1 MGRKSICNQIDRMNF
16 RSFFAFLASVAF
28 CISAGGQTP
37 HKQMLST
44 NFGLPSPQPEET
56 LPKSPVPV
64 QMPER
69 VAKVAAQTVLRPMA
83 DNVWEITSGW
93 EMCEGDKVMT
103 EDWYN
108 ATVPGTVLRTLVDQG
123 VYPDPYYG
131 LNNLA
136 IPEELCRKD
145 WWYRCSFCLSDLML
159 SKETLELLFSGIN
172 YKADIWFNGEKLGNI
187 AGAFIRGRF
196 DISSLAKHENTLAVH
211 IYPPANPGIPHEQSP
226 AAGGGKNGG
235 ALCLDGPT
243 FFCSEGWD
251 WIPGVRDRN
260 IGIWQDVRLVATGG
274 VSLGDIQVITD
285 LPLPDVSY
293 ADLTVRT
300 TLKNSTSSEKS
311 VTLEGKI
318 GEIMF
323 SEEVSVPPGTEV
335 PVSISAAEVPQ
346 LRMNNPELW
355 MPNGYGE
362 PNLYE
367 LELRCFDGS
376 EVSDIR
382 KTRFGVRELSYELT
396 VDAPSA
402 KGIRIEHNPISDNR
416 LGEILDH
423 RMLRDTLGGIHI
435 PSLAEGIDLKD
446 LNVIPEDGMSPYL
459 VIKVNGTRIFCR
471 GGNWGMD
478 DMMKNVSREHLEPYL
493 ILHKEA
499 NFNMIRNWTGVSTSE
514 TLYELCDEYGIMVW
528 NDFWLS
534 TEGFNLNPL
543 DEDLFM
549 SNAED
554 VVRRFRH
561 HPSIVMWCP
570 RNEGYATETLERR
583 LSAMIQK
590 EDITRRYHPNSRQCN
605 LRHSGPWHYYKDAG
619 VYYSYDAHGFNSEL
633 GSPSVPTA
641 ASMRKMMPEAD
652 LWPISDTWHYHDLLD
667 GLHEYVGAVDRLYGK
682 AENLDDFCRKVQF
695 INYDSYRAMFE
706 SWNSRMWGDASGV
719 LLWMSHPAWPSVEWQ
734 TYSWDYETFGS
745 YYGSRKACEPVHVQM
760 NLDDHDVVVLNTTAS
775 VLEGLEVAL
784 VCYDLA
790 GKKLMSRVIK
800 DVDVSANA
808 RKDLFRAE
816 FGSITGNYMVRLVLS
831 DRRGQ
836 VLSINDYMMRGEG
849 TEDFTALG
857 NIGKAKIKVRK
868 ISSKGS
874 VERYEVTNTSGNIAM
889 NLKFNLCDP
898 QTGEIILP
906 AYFSD
911 GYFHLLPGE
920 KRTIQ
925 MHSPSTG
932 AIMAEGYN
940 VDNIILKL

>member
-1 MGRKSICNQIDRMNF
+1 MTF
-16 RSFFAFLASVAF
+16 RNHFVSLTLTVLCAASL
-28 CISAGGQTP
+28 SAQQP
-37 HKQMLST
+37 HQQQLST

-56 LPKSPVPV
+56 LPKSTVPV

-69 VAKVAAQTVLRPMA
+69 VARKAAQTVLCPVA
-83 DNVWEITSGW
+83 DNAWEITSGW
-93 EMCEGDKVMT
+93 ELCEGDKVMT
-103 EDWYN
+103 DDWYN

-136 IPEELCRKD
+136 IPDDLCRKD
-145 WWYRCSFCLSDLML
+145 WWYRCSFDLSDDML
-159 SKETLELLFSGIN
+159 SKETLELLFGGIN
-172 YKADIWFNGEKLGNI
+172 YKADIWFNGSKIGHI

-196 DISSLAKHENTLAVH
+196 DISELAKAENTLAVH
-211 IYPPANPGIPHEQSP
+211 IFPPANPGIPHEQSP
-226 AAGGGKNGG
+226 RSGGGKNGG

-251 WIPGVRDRN
+251 WMPGVRDRN
-260 IGIWQDVRLVATGG
+260 IGIWQDVQLIAAGG
-274 VSLGDIQVITD
+274 VSLGDTQVITD

-293 ADLTVRT
+293 ADLAVLTSLR
-300 TLKNSTSSEKS
+300 NSTSSEKT

-318 GEIMF
+318 GDIVFTKEF
-323 SEEVSVPPGTEV
+323 SVPASSE
-335 PVSISAAEVPQ
+335 ISVTIPQ
-346 LRMNNPELW
+346 LRMQEPKLW
-355 MPNGYGE
+355 MPNGYGD

-367 LELRCFDGS
+367 LELRCLDGQK
-376 EVSDIR
+376 VSDIQN
-382 KTRFGVRELSYELT
+382 TRFGVRELSYELT

-402 KGIRIEHNPISDNR
+402 KGVRIEHNPIADNR

-423 RMLRDTLGGIHI
+423 RMLRDTLGGLHI
-435 PSLAEGIDLKD
+435 PSLADGIDIKD
-446 LNVIPEDGMSPYL
+446 LNVIPNDGMSPYL
-459 VIKVNGTRIFCR
+459 VIKVNGVRIFCR

-478 DMMKNVSREHLEPYL
+478 DMMKDVSREHLEPYL
-493 ILHKEA
+493 ILHKDA
-499 NFNMIRNWTGVSTSE
+499 GFNMIRNWTGASTSE
-514 TLYELCDEYGIMVW
+514 TLYELCDEYGMMVW

-549 SNAED
+549 RNATD

-590 EDITRRYHPNSRQCN
+590 EDVTRRYHPNSRNCN
-605 LRHSGPWHYYKDAG
+605 LRWSGPWHYYKDAG
-619 VYYSYDAHGFNSEL
+619 VYYSYDAHGFNTEL

-652 LWPISDTWHYHDLLD
+652 QWPISDTWHYHDLLN
-667 GLHEYVGAVDRLYGK
+667 GLEEYVGAVDRLYGK
-682 AENLDDFCRKVQF
+682 AESLDDFCRKVQF

-706 SWNSRMWGDASGV
+706 SWNSRLWGDASGV

-760 NLDDHDVVVLNTTAS
+760 NLDDHDVVVLNTTTSPLADLM
-775 VLEGLEVAL
+775 VTMT
-784 VCYDLA
+784 YHDLA
-790 GKKLMSRVIK
+790 GKKISAKTVR
-800 DVDVSANA
+800 DVDVPANS
-808 RKDLFRAE
+808 RVDLFRAE
-816 FGSITGNYMVRLVLS
+816 LDGIKGNYMVRLVLS
-831 DRRGQ
+831 DRKGK
-836 VLSINDYMMRGEG
+836 VITVNDYMMRGEG
-849 TEDFTALG
+849 TEDFTAF
-857 NIGKAKIKVRK
+857 NSVGKAEIKARRLA
-868 ISSKGS
+868 SKGQS
-874 VERYEVTNTSGNIAM
+874 VQRFEITNTSRNIAM
-889 NLKFNLCDP
+889 SLKFNLRNP
-898 QTGEIILP
+898 ETGEIILP

-920 KRTIQ
+920 KRTLEVR
-925 MHSPSTG
+925 SASTG
-932 AIMAEGYN
+932 AITVEGYN
-940 VDNIILKL
+940 VDNTTLKL

>member
-1 MGRKSICNQIDRMNF
+1 MKISKNF
-16 RSFFAFLASVAF
+16 VSLTAGLLCAASLCA
-28 CISAGGQTP
+28 QTP
-37 HKQMLST
+37 HEQMLST

-56 LPKSPVPV
+56 LPKSTVPV
-64 QMPER
+64 QMPQR
-69 VAKVAAQTVLRPMA
+69 VAKVDALTMLRPMA
-83 DNVWEITSGW
+83 DNAWEITSGW
-93 EMCEGDKVMT
+93 ELCEGDKVMT
-103 EDWYN
+103 DQWYN

-136 IPEELCRKD
+136 IPEDLCRKD
-145 WWYRCSFCLSDLML
+145 WWYRCSISLSEDML
-159 SKETLELLFSGIN
+159 VKETLELLFNGIN
-172 YKADIWFNGEKLGNI
+172 YKADIWFNGQKIGSI

-196 DISSLAKHENTLAVH
+196 DITGLAQAENTLAVH

-226 AAGGGKNGG
+226 RSGGGKNGG

-251 WIPGVRDRN
+251 WMPGVRDRN
-260 IGIWQDVRLVATGG
+260 IGIWQDVQLIATGG
-274 VSLGDIQVITD
+274 VSLGDTQVITD
-285 LPLPDVSY
+285 LPLPDVSH

-300 TLKNSTSSEKS
+300 SLKNSLDSDQT
-311 VTLEGKI
+311 VILEGKI
-318 GEIMF
+318 GDLISF
-323 SEEVSVPPGTEV
+323 SQTVKVPAGAQVPVEVSELVM
-335 PVSISAAEVPQ
+335 S
-346 LRMNNPELW
+346 NPKLW
-355 MPNGYGE
+355 MPNGYGD
-362 PNLYE
+362 PNMYE
-367 LELRCFDGS
+367 LELSCVLGGR
-376 EVSDIR
+376 VSDSQN
-382 KTRFGVRELSYELT
+382 TRFGVRELSYELT

-402 KGIRIEHNPISDNR
+402 MGVRIEHNPLADNH

-423 RMLRDTLGGIHI
+423 RMLRDTLGGLHI
-435 PSLAEGIDLKD
+435 PSLAQGIDLKD
-446 LNVIPEDGMSPYL
+446 LDVIANDGMSPYL
-459 VIKVNGTRIFCR
+459 VIKVNGVRIFCR

-499 NFNMIRNWTGVSTSE
+499 NFNMIRNWTGASTSE
-514 TLYELCDEYGIMVW
+514 TLYELCDEYGMLVW

-549 SNAED
+549 RNATD

-590 EDITRRYHPNSRQCN
+590 EDISRRYHPNSRRCN
-605 LRHSGPWHYYKDAG
+605 LRWSGPWHYYKDAG

-652 LWPISDTWHYHDLLD
+652 QWPISDTWHYHDLLN
-667 GLHEYVGAVDRLYGK
+667 GLDEYVSSVDRLYGK
-682 AENLDDFCRKVQF
+682 AESLDDFCRKVQF

-706 SWNSRMWGDASGV
+706 SWNSRLWGDASGV

-760 NLDDHDVVVLNTTAS
+760 NLDDYDVVVLNTTTSA
-775 VLEGLEVAL
+775 LEDMKVSLT
-784 VCYDLA
+784 CYDLA
-790 GKKLMSRVIK
+790 GKKLMAKTIK
-800 DVDVSANA
+800 DIDVPANS
-808 RKDLFRAE
+808 RLDLFKAE
-816 FGSITGNYMVRLVLS
+816 IDNLESNYMVRLILS
-831 DRRGQ
+831 DRKGN
-836 VLSINDYMMRGEG
+836 VITTNDYLMRGKG
-849 TEDFTALG
+849 TEDFKAL
-857 NIGKAKIKVRK
+857 NNVGKAELKARK
-868 ISSKGS
+868 ISSKDGKI
-874 VERYEVTNTSGNIAM
+874 RYEVANISGNIAL
-889 NLKFNLCDP
+889 NLKFNLCNP
-898 QTGEIILP
+898 ESGEIMLP

-920 KRTIQ
+920 KRIIEL
-925 MHSPSTG
+925 HSPSTG
-932 AIMAEGYN
+932 EIKAEGYN
-940 VDNIILKL
+940 VDSRIL

>member
-28 CISAGGQTP
+28 CISAGGQAP

-56 LPKSPVPV
+56 LPKSSVPV

-123 VYPDPYYG
+123 VCPDPYYG

-145 WWYRCSFCLSDLML
+145 WWYRCSFCLSDQML

-196 DISSLAKHENTLAVH
+196 DISALAKHENTLAVH

-311 VTLEGKI
+311 VVLEGKI

-499 NFNMIRNWTGVSTSE
+499 NFNMIRNWTGASTSE

-831 DRRGQ
+831 DRKGQ

-849 TEDFTALG
+849 TDDFTALG

-868 ISSKGS
+868 ISSKGA

-920 KRTIQ
+920 KKTIQ

-940 VDNIILKL
+940 VDNILLKL

>member
-1 MGRKSICNQIDRMNF
+1 MTF
-16 RSFFAFLASVAF
+16 RNHFVSLTLTVLCAASL
-28 CISAGGQTP
+28 SAQQP
-37 HKQMLST
+37 HQQLLST

-56 LPKSPVPV
+56 LPRSTVPV

-69 VAKVAAQTVLRPMA
+69 VARKAAQTVLRPVA
-83 DNVWEITSGW
+83 DNAWEITSGW
-93 EMCEGDKVMT
+93 ELCEGDKVMT
-103 EDWYN
+103 DDWYN

-136 IPEELCRKD
+136 IPDDLCRKD
-145 WWYRCSFCLSDLML
+145 WWYRCSFDLSDDML
-159 SKETLELLFSGIN
+159 SKETLELLFGGIN
-172 YKADIWFNGEKLGNI
+172 YKADIWFNGSKIGHI

-196 DISSLAKHENTLAVH
+196 DISELAKAENTLAVH
-211 IYPPANPGIPHEQSP
+211 IFPPANPGIPHEQSP
-226 AAGGGKNGG
+226 RSGGGKNGG

-251 WIPGVRDRN
+251 WMPGVRDRN
-260 IGIWQDVRLVATGG
+260 IGIWQDVQLIATGG
-274 VSLGDIQVITD
+274 ISLGDTQVITD
-285 LPLPDVSY
+285 LPLPEVSY

-300 TLKNSTSSEKS
+300 SLRNSTSSEKA

-318 GEIMF
+318 GDIVFTKEF
-323 SEEVSVPPGTEV
+323 SVPADSEI
-335 PVSISAAEVPQ
+335 PVSISE
-346 LRMNNPELW
+346 LRMQEPKLW
-355 MPNGYGE
+355 MPNGYGD

-367 LELRCFDGS
+367 LELRCLDGQK
-376 EVSDIR
+376 VSDMQN
-382 KTRFGVRELSYELT
+382 TRFGVRELSYELT

-402 KGIRIEHNPISDNR
+402 KGVRIEHNPVADNR

-423 RMLRDTLGGIHI
+423 RMLRDTLGGLHI
-435 PSLAEGIDLKD
+435 PSLADGIDIKD
-446 LNVIPEDGMSPYL
+446 LNVIPNDGMSPYL
-459 VIKVNGTRIFCR
+459 VIKVNGVRIFCR

-499 NFNMIRNWTGVSTSE
+499 GFNMIRNWTGASTSE
-514 TLYELCDEYGIMVW
+514 TLYELCDEYGMMVW

-549 SNAED
+549 RNATD

-583 LSAMIQK
+583 LSTMIQK
-590 EDITRRYHPNSRQCN
+590 EDVTRRYHPNSRNCN
-605 LRHSGPWHYYKDAG
+605 LRWSGPWHYYKDAG
-619 VYYSYDAHGFNSEL
+619 VYYSYDAHGFNTEL

-652 LWPISDTWHYHDLLD
+652 QWPISDTWHYHDLLN
-667 GLHEYVGAVDRLYGK
+667 GLEEYVGAVDRLYGK
-682 AENLDDFCRKVQF
+682 AESLDDFCRKVQF

-706 SWNSRMWGDASGV
+706 SWNSRLWGDASGV

-760 NLDDHDVVVLNTTAS
+760 NLDDHDVVVLNTTTSPLADLI
-775 VLEGLEVAL
+775 VTMT
-784 VCYDLA
+784 CHDLA
-790 GKKLMSRVIK
+790 GKKISAKTVK
-800 DVDVSANA
+800 DVDVPANS
-808 RKDLFRAE
+808 RVDLFRAE
-816 FGSITGNYMVRLVLS
+816 LDGLRGNYMVRLVLS
-831 DRRGQ
+831 DRKGK
-836 VLSINDYMMRGEG
+836 VITVNDYMMRGEG
-849 TEDFTALG
+849 TEDFTAF
-857 NIGKAKIKVRK
+857 NSVGKAEIKARRLA
-868 ISSKGS
+868 SKGQS
-874 VERYEVTNTSGNIAM
+874 VQRFEITNTSRNIAM
-889 NLKFNLCDP
+889 NLKFNLRNP
-898 QTGEIILP
+898 ETGEIILP

-920 KRTIQ
+920 KRTLEVR
-925 MHSPSTG
+925 SASTG
-932 AIMAEGYN
+932 AITVEGYN
-940 VDNIILKL
+940 VDNTTLKL

>member
-1 MGRKSICNQIDRMNF
+1 MNF
-16 RSFFAFLASVAF
+16 RNFFVSLVSVVLYIA
-28 CISAGGQTP
+28 SAGAQTP

-56 LPKSPVPV
+56 LPKSSVPV

-69 VAKVAAQTVLRPMA
+69 VAKVEAHTVLCPMA
-83 DNVWEITSGW
+83 DNVWTITSGW

-103 EDWYN
+103 DDWYN

-136 IPEELCRKD
+136 IPEDLCRKD
-145 WWYRCSFCLSDLML
+145 WWYRCSFDLSEDML
-159 SKETLELLFSGIN
+159 SKETLELLFNGIN
-172 YKADIWFNGEKLGNI
+172 YKADVWFNGQKLGNI

-196 DISSLAKHENTLAVH
+196 DITELAKADNTLAVH

-226 AAGGGKNGG
+226 RSGGGKNGG

-251 WIPGVRDRN
+251 WMPGVRDRN
-260 IGIWQDVRLVATGG
+260 IGIWQDVQLIATGG
-274 VSLGDIQVITD
+274 ISFGDTQVITD
-285 LPLPDVSY
+285 LPLPEVSW
-293 ADLTVRT
+293 ADLTVLT
-300 TLKNSTSSEKS
+300 SLKNASSSERNVVLEGRIGDVTFTKE
-311 VTLEGKI
+311 VTLPAE
-318 GEIMF
+318 
-323 SEEVSVPPGTEV
+323 SETEV
-335 PVSISAAEVPQ
+335 CVSYSEMPQ
-346 LRMNNPELW
+346 LRMQNPKLW
-355 MPNGYGE
+355 MPNGYGD

-367 LELRCFDGS
+367 LELRCLVGS
-376 EVSDIR
+376 EVSDSQN
-382 KTRFGVRELSYELT
+382 TRFGVRELSYELT

-402 KGIRIEHNPISDNR
+402 MGVRIEHNPLADNH

-423 RMLRDTLGGIHI
+423 RMLRDTLGGLHI
-435 PSLAEGIDLKD
+435 PSLAPGIDIRD
-446 LNVIPEDGMSPYL
+446 LDVIPNDGMSPYL
-459 VIKVNGTRIFCR
+459 IIKVNGVRIFCR

-478 DMMKNVSREHLEPYL
+478 DMMKDVSREHLEPYL

-499 NFNMIRNWTGVSTSE
+499 GFNMIRNWTGASTSE
-514 TLYELCDEYGIMVW
+514 TLYELCDEYGMMVW

-549 SNAED
+549 SNATD

-590 EDITRRYHPNSRQCN
+590 EDITRRYHPNSRNCN
-605 LRHSGPWHYYKDAG
+605 LRWSGPWHYYKDAG
-619 VYYSYDAHGFNSEL
+619 VYYSYDAHGFNTEL

-652 LWPISDTWHYHDLLD
+652 QWPISDTWHYHDLLD
-667 GLHEYVGAVDRLYGK
+667 GLHEYVNAVDRLYGK
-682 AENLDDFCRKVQF
+682 AESLDDFCRKVQF

-706 SWNSRMWGDASGV
+706 SWNSRLWGDASGV

-745 YYGSRKACEPVHVQM
+745 YFGSRKACEPVHVQM
-760 NLDDHDVVVLNTTAS
+760 NLDDHDVVVLNTTTS
-775 VLEGLEVAL
+775 DIEDMKVSLT
-784 VCYDLA
+784 CYDLA
-790 GKKLMSRVIK
+790 GKKLAAKSVKDIDVPANSRL
-800 DVDVSANA
+800 
-808 RKDLFRAE
+808 DLFKAE
-816 FGSITGNYMVRLVLS
+816 LEGLKGNYMVRLVLS
-831 DRRGQ
+831 DRKGKI
-836 VLSINDYMMRGEG
+836 VTINDYMMRGEG
-849 TEDFTALG
+849 TEDFTAF
-857 NIGKAKIKVRK
+857 NNVGKAEIKARRL
-868 ISSKGS
+868 SSKNG
-874 VERYEVTNTSGNIAM
+874 VERYEITNNSGNIAL
-889 NLKFNLCDP
+889 NLKFNLVNP
-898 QTGEIILP
+898 ENGEIILP
-906 AYFSD
+906 AFFSD

-920 KRTIQ
+920 KRTIEV
-925 MHSPSTG
+925 HSPLAG
-932 AIMAEGYN
+932 ALMVEGYN
-940 VDNIILKL
+940 VDNTTLKL

>member
-1 MGRKSICNQIDRMNF
+1 MTF
-16 RSFFAFLASVAF
+16 RNHFVSLTLTVLCAASL
-28 CISAGGQTP
+28 SAQQP
-37 HKQMLST
+37 HQQLLST

-56 LPKSPVPV
+56 LPRSTVPV

-69 VAKVAAQTVLRPMA
+69 VARKTAQTVLRPVA
-83 DNVWEITSGW
+83 ANAWEITSGW
-93 EMCEGDKVMT
+93 ELCEGDKVMT
-103 EDWYN
+103 DDWYN

-136 IPEELCRKD
+136 IPDDLCRKD
-145 WWYRCSFCLSDLML
+145 WWYRCSFDLSDEML
-159 SKETLELLFSGIN
+159 SKETLELLFGGIN
-172 YKADIWFNGEKLGNI
+172 YKADIWFNGSKIGHI

-196 DISSLAKHENTLAVH
+196 DISELAKAENTLAVH
-211 IYPPANPGIPHEQSP
+211 IFPPANPGIPHEQSP
-226 AAGGGKNGG
+226 RSGGGKNGG

-251 WIPGVRDRN
+251 WMPGVRDRN
-260 IGIWQDVRLVATGG
+260 IGIWQDVQLIATGG
-274 VSLGDIQVITD
+274 ISLGDTQVITD
-285 LPLPDVSY
+285 LPLPEVSY
-293 ADLTVRT
+293 ADLTVLTSLR
-300 TLKNSTSSEKS
+300 NSTSSEKT

-318 GEIMF
+318 GDIVFTKEF
-323 SEEVSVPPGTEV
+323 SVPASSE
-335 PVSISAAEVPQ
+335 ISVTIPQ
-346 LRMNNPELW
+346 LRMQEPKLW
-355 MPNGYGE
+355 MPNGYGD

-367 LELRCFDGS
+367 LELRCLDGQK
-376 EVSDIR
+376 VSDIQN
-382 KTRFGVRELSYELT
+382 TRFGVRELSYELT

-402 KGIRIEHNPISDNR
+402 KGVRIEHNPIADNR

-423 RMLRDTLGGIHI
+423 RMLRDTLGGLHI
-435 PSLAEGIDLKD
+435 PFLADGIDIKD
-446 LNVIPEDGMSPYL
+446 LNVIPNDGMSPYL
-459 VIKVNGTRIFCR
+459 VIKVNGVRIFCR

-478 DMMKNVSREHLEPYL
+478 DMMKDVSREHLEPYL

-499 NFNMIRNWTGVSTSE
+499 GFNMIRNWTGASTSE
-514 TLYELCDEYGIMVW
+514 TLYELCDEYGMMVW

-549 SNAED
+549 RNATD

-590 EDITRRYHPNSRQCN
+590 EDVTRRYHPNSRNCN
-605 LRHSGPWHYYKDAG
+605 LRWSGPWHYYKDAG
-619 VYYSYDAHGFNSEL
+619 VYYSYDAHGFNTEL

-652 LWPISDTWHYHDLLD
+652 LWPISDTWHYHDLLN
-667 GLHEYVGAVDRLYGK
+667 GLEEYIGAVDRLYGK
-682 AENLDDFCRKVQF
+682 AESLDDFCRKVQF

-706 SWNSRMWGDASGV
+706 SWNSRLWGDASGV

-760 NLDDHDVVVLNTTAS
+760 NLDDHDVVVLNTTTSPLADLM
-775 VLEGLEVAL
+775 VTMT
-784 VCYDLA
+784 YHDLA
-790 GKKLMSRVIK
+790 GKKISAKTVK
-800 DVDVSANA
+800 DVDVPANS
-808 RKDLFRAE
+808 RVDLFRAE
-816 FGSITGNYMVRLVLS
+816 LDGVRGNYMVRLVLS
-831 DRRGQ
+831 DRKGK
-836 VLSINDYMMRGEG
+836 VITVNDYMMRGEG
-849 TEDFTALG
+849 TEDFTAF
-857 NIGKAKIKVRK
+857 NSVGKAEVKARRL
-868 ISSKGS
+868 SSKNQS
-874 VERYEVTNTSGNIAM
+874 VQRFEITNTSRNIAM
-889 NLKFNLCDP
+889 NLKFNLRNP
-898 QTGEIILP
+898 ETGEIILP

-920 KRTIQ
+920 KRTLEVR
-925 MHSPSTG
+925 SASTG
-932 AIMAEGYN
+932 AITVEGYN
-940 VDNIILKL
+940 VDNTTLKL

>member
-1 MGRKSICNQIDRMNF
+1 MTF
-16 RSFFAFLASVAF
+16 RNHFVSLTLTVLCAASL
-28 CISAGGQTP
+28 SAQQP
-37 HKQMLST
+37 HQQLLST

-56 LPKSPVPV
+56 LPKSTVPV

-69 VAKVAAQTVLRPMA
+69 VARKAAQTVLCPVA
-83 DNVWEITSGW
+83 DNAWEITSGW
-93 EMCEGDKVMT
+93 ELCEGDKVMT
-103 EDWYN
+103 DDWYN

-136 IPEELCRKD
+136 IPDDLCRKD
-145 WWYRCSFCLSDLML
+145 WWYRCSFDLSDEML
-159 SKETLELLFSGIN
+159 SKETLELLFGGIN
-172 YKADIWFNGEKLGNI
+172 YKADIWFNGSKIGHI

-196 DISSLAKHENTLAVH
+196 DISELAKAENTLAVH
-211 IYPPANPGIPHEQSP
+211 IFPPANPGIPHEQSP
-226 AAGGGKNGG
+226 RSGGGKNGG

-251 WIPGVRDRN
+251 WMPGVRDRN
-260 IGIWQDVRLVATGG
+260 IGIWQDVQLIAAGG
-274 VSLGDIQVITD
+274 VSLGDTQVITD

-293 ADLTVRT
+293 ADLAVLTSLR
-300 TLKNSTSSEKS
+300 NSTSSEKT

-318 GEIMF
+318 GDIVFTKEF
-323 SEEVSVPPGTEV
+323 SVPASSE
-335 PVSISAAEVPQ
+335 ISVTIPQ
-346 LRMNNPELW
+346 LRMQEPKLW
-355 MPNGYGE
+355 MPNGYGD

-367 LELRCFDGS
+367 LELRCLDGQK
-376 EVSDIR
+376 VSDIQN
-382 KTRFGVRELSYELT
+382 TRFGVRELSYELT

-402 KGIRIEHNPISDNR
+402 KGVRIEHNPIADNR

-423 RMLRDTLGGIHI
+423 RMLRDTLGGLHI
-435 PSLAEGIDLKD
+435 PSLADGIDIKD
-446 LNVIPEDGMSPYL
+446 LNVIPNDGMSPYL
-459 VIKVNGTRIFCR
+459 VIKVNGVRIFCR

-478 DMMKNVSREHLEPYL
+478 DMMKDVSREHLEPYL
-493 ILHKEA
+493 ILHKDA
-499 NFNMIRNWTGVSTSE
+499 GFNMIRNWTGASTSE
-514 TLYELCDEYGIMVW
+514 TLYKLCDEYGMMVW

-549 SNAED
+549 RNATD

-590 EDITRRYHPNSRQCN
+590 EDVTRRYHPNSRNCN
-605 LRHSGPWHYYKDAG
+605 LRWSGPWHYYKDAG
-619 VYYSYDAHGFNSEL
+619 VYYSYDAHGFNTEL

-652 LWPISDTWHYHDLLD
+652 QWPISDTWHYHDLLN
-667 GLHEYVGAVDRLYGK
+667 GLEEYVGAVDRLYGK
-682 AENLDDFCRKVQF
+682 AESLDDFCRKVQF

-706 SWNSRMWGDASGV
+706 SWNSRLWGDASGV

-760 NLDDHDVVVLNTTAS
+760 NLDDHDVVVLNTTTSPLADLM
-775 VLEGLEVAL
+775 VTMT
-784 VCYDLA
+784 YHDLA
-790 GKKLMSRVIK
+790 GKKISAKTVR
-800 DVDVSANA
+800 DVDVPANS
-808 RKDLFRAE
+808 RVDLFRAE
-816 FGSITGNYMVRLVLS
+816 LDGIKGNYMVRLVLS
-831 DRRGQ
+831 DRKGK
-836 VLSINDYMMRGEG
+836 VITVNDYMMRGEG
-849 TEDFTALG
+849 TEDFTAF
-857 NIGKAKIKVRK
+857 NSVGKAEIKARRLA
-868 ISSKGS
+868 SKGQS
-874 VERYEVTNTSGNIAM
+874 VQRFEITNTSRNIAM
-889 NLKFNLCDP
+889 SLKFNLRNP
-898 QTGEIILP
+898 ETGEIILP

-920 KRTIQ
+920 KRTLEVR
-925 MHSPSTG
+925 SASTG
-932 AIMAEGYN
+932 AITVEGYN
-940 VDNIILKL
+940 VDNTTLKL

>member
-1 MGRKSICNQIDRMNF
+1 MTF
-16 RSFFAFLASVAF
+16 RNHFVSLTLTALCAASL
-28 CISAGGQTP
+28 SAQQP
-37 HKQMLST
+37 HQQLLST

-56 LPKSPVPV
+56 LPRSTVPV

-69 VAKVAAQTVLRPMA
+69 VARKAAQTVLCPVA
-83 DNVWEITSGW
+83 DNAWEITSGW
-93 EMCEGDKVMT
+93 ELCEGDKVMT
-103 EDWYN
+103 DDWYN

-136 IPEELCRKD
+136 IPDDLCRKD
-145 WWYRCSFCLSDLML
+145 WWYRCSFDLSDDML
-159 SKETLELLFSGIN
+159 SKETLELLFGGIN
-172 YKADIWFNGEKLGNI
+172 YKADIWFNGSKIGHI

-196 DISSLAKHENTLAVH
+196 DISELAKAENTLAVH
-211 IYPPANPGIPHEQSP
+211 IFPPANPGIPHEQSP
-226 AAGGGKNGG
+226 RSGGGKNGG

-251 WIPGVRDRN
+251 WMPGVRDRN
-260 IGIWQDVRLVATGG
+260 IGIWQDVQLIATGG
-274 VSLGDIQVITD
+274 ISLGDTQVITD
-285 LPLPDVSY
+285 LPLPAVSY
-293 ADLTVRT
+293 ADLTVLT
-300 TLKNSTSSEKS
+300 TLRNSTSSEKT

-318 GEIMF
+318 GDIVFTKEF
-323 SEEVSVPPGTEV
+323 SVPADSDI
-335 PVSISAAEVPQ
+335 PVSISE
-346 LRMNNPELW
+346 LRMQDPKLW
-355 MPNGYGE
+355 MPNGYGD

-367 LELRCFDGS
+367 LELRCLDGQK
-376 EVSDIR
+376 VSDIQN
-382 KTRFGVRELSYELT
+382 TRFGVRELSYELT

-402 KGIRIEHNPISDNR
+402 KGVRIEHNPVADNR

-423 RMLRDTLGGIHI
+423 RMLRDTLGGLHI
-435 PSLAEGIDLKD
+435 PSLADGIDIKD
-446 LNVIPEDGMSPYL
+446 LNVIPNDGMSPYL
-459 VIKVNGTRIFCR
+459 VIKVNGVRIFCR

-478 DMMKNVSREHLEPYL
+478 DMMKDVSREHLEPYL

-499 NFNMIRNWTGVSTSE
+499 GFNMIRNWTGASTSE
-514 TLYELCDEYGIMVW
+514 TLYELCDEYGMMVW

-549 SNAED
+549 RNATD

-590 EDITRRYHPNSRQCN
+590 EDVTRRYHPNSRNCN
-605 LRHSGPWHYYKDAG
+605 LRWSGPWHYYKDAG
-619 VYYSYDAHGFNSEL
+619 VYYSYDAHGFNTEL

-652 LWPISDTWHYHDLLD
+652 QWPISDTWHYHDLLN
-667 GLHEYVGAVDRLYGK
+667 GLEEYVGAVDRLYGK
-682 AENLDDFCRKVQF
+682 AESLDDFCRKVQF

-706 SWNSRMWGDASGV
+706 SWNSRLWGDASGV

-760 NLDDHDVVVLNTTAS
+760 NLDDHDVVVLNTTTSPLADLM
-775 VLEGLEVAL
+775 VTMT
-784 VCYDLA
+784 YHDLA
-790 GKKLMSRVIK
+790 GKKISAKTVR
-800 DVDVSANA
+800 DVDVPANS
-808 RKDLFRAE
+808 RTDLFRAE
-816 FGSITGNYMVRLVLS
+816 LDGIKCNFMVRLVLS
-831 DRRGQ
+831 DRKGK
-836 VLSINDYMMRGEG
+836 VITVNDYMMRGEG
-849 TEDFTALG
+849 TEDFTAF
-857 NIGKAKIKVRK
+857 NSVGKAEVKARRL
-868 ISSKGS
+868 SSKNQS
-874 VERYEVTNTSGNIAM
+874 VQRFEITNTSRNIAM
-889 NLKFNLCDP
+889 NLKFNLRNP
-898 QTGEIILP
+898 ETGEIILP

-920 KRTIQ
+920 KRTLEVR
-925 MHSPSTG
+925 SASTG
-932 AIMAEGYN
+932 AITVEGYN
-940 VDNIILKL
+940 VDNTTLKL

>member
-1 MGRKSICNQIDRMNF
+1 MNF
-16 RSFFAFLASVAF
+16 RNFFVSLVSVVLYIA
-28 CISAGGQTP
+28 SAGAQTP

-56 LPKSPVPV
+56 LPKSSVPV

-69 VAKVAAQTVLRPMA
+69 VAKVEAQTVLSPMA
-83 DNVWEITSGW
+83 DNVWTITSGW

-103 EDWYN
+103 DDWYN

-136 IPEELCRKD
+136 IPEDLCRKD
-145 WWYRCSFCLSDLML
+145 WWYRCSFDLSEDML
-159 SKETLELLFSGIN
+159 SKETLELLFNGIN
-172 YKADIWFNGEKLGNI
+172 YKADVWFNGQKLGNI

-196 DISSLAKHENTLAVH
+196 DITELAKAENTLAVH

-226 AAGGGKNGG
+226 RSGGGKNGG

-251 WIPGVRDRN
+251 WMPGVRDRN
-260 IGIWQDVRLVATGG
+260 IGIWQDVQLIATGG
-274 VSLGDIQVITD
+274 VSFGDTQVITD
-285 LPLPDVSY
+285 LPLPEVSW
-293 ADLTVRT
+293 ADLTVLT
-300 TLKNSTSSEKS
+300 SLKNASSSERNVVLEGRIGDVTFTKE
-311 VTLEGKI
+311 VTLPAE
-318 GEIMF
+318 
-323 SEEVSVPPGTEV
+323 SETEV
-335 PVSISAAEVPQ
+335 CVSYSEMPQ
-346 LRMNNPELW
+346 LRMQNPKLW
-355 MPNGYGE
+355 MPNGYGD

-367 LELRCFDGS
+367 LELRCLVGS
-376 EVSDIR
+376 EVSDSQN
-382 KTRFGVRELSYELT
+382 TRFGVRELSYELT

-402 KGIRIEHNPISDNR
+402 MGVRIEHNPLADNR

-423 RMLRDTLGGIHI
+423 RMLRDTLGGLHI
-435 PSLAEGIDLKD
+435 PSLAPGVDIRDLD
-446 LNVIPEDGMSPYL
+446 VIPNDGMSPYL
-459 VIKVNGTRIFCR
+459 IIKVNGVRIFCR

-499 NFNMIRNWTGVSTSE
+499 GFNMIRNWTGASTSE
-514 TLYELCDEYGIMVW
+514 TLYELCDEYGMMVW

-549 SNAED
+549 SNATD

-590 EDITRRYHPNSRQCN
+590 EDITRRYHPNSRNCN
-605 LRHSGPWHYYKDAG
+605 LRWSGPWHYYKDAG
-619 VYYSYDAHGFNSEL
+619 VYYSYDAHGFNTEL

-652 LWPISDTWHYHDLLD
+652 QWPISDTWHYHDLLD
-667 GLHEYVGAVDRLYGK
+667 GLHEYVNAVDRLYGK
-682 AENLDDFCRKVQF
+682 AESLDDFCRKVQF

-706 SWNSRMWGDASGV
+706 SWNSRLWGDASGV

-745 YYGSRKACEPVHVQM
+745 YFGSRKACEPVHVQM
-760 NLDDHDVVVLNTTAS
+760 NLDDHDVVVLNTTTS
-775 VLEGLEVAL
+775 DIEDMKVSLT
-784 VCYDLA
+784 CYDLA
-790 GKKLMSRVIK
+790 GMKLSAKSVKDIDVPANSRL
-800 DVDVSANA
+800 
-808 RKDLFRAE
+808 DLFKAE
-816 FGSITGNYMVRLVLS
+816 LEGLKGNYMVRLVLS
-831 DRRGQ
+831 DRKGKI
-836 VLSINDYMMRGEG
+836 VTINDYMMRGEG
-849 TEDFTALG
+849 TEDFTAF
-857 NIGKAKIKVRK
+857 NNVGKAEIKARRL
-868 ISSKGS
+868 SSKDGRQ
-874 VERYEVTNTSGNIAM
+874 RYEITNNSRNTAL
-889 NLKFNLCDP
+889 NLKFNLVNP
-898 QTGEIILP
+898 ENGEILLP

-920 KRTIQ
+920 IRVIEV
-925 MHSPSTG
+925 HSPLAGSV
-932 AIMAEGYN
+932 MVEGYN
-940 VDNIILKL
+940 VDNTTLKL

>member
-1 MGRKSICNQIDRMNF
+1 MNISKNFVSLTAAVIC
-16 RSFFAFLASVAF
+16 AASL
-28 CISAGGQTP
+28 SAQTP

-56 LPKSPVPV
+56 LPKSSVPV
-64 QMPER
+64 QMPQR
-69 VAKVAAQTVLRPMA
+69 VAKVDAKTVLRPMTE
-83 DNVWEITSGW
+83 NSWEITSGW
-93 EMCEGDKVMT
+93 ELCEGDKVLT
-103 EDWYN
+103 DDWYN

-136 IPEELCRKD
+136 IPEDLCRKD
-145 WWYRCSFCLSDLML
+145 WWYRCSFSLSEDML
-159 SKETLELLFSGIN
+159 AKETLELLFNGIN
-172 YKADIWFNGEKLGNI
+172 YKADIWFNGQKIGNI

-196 DISSLAKHENTLAVH
+196 DITELAKAENSLAVH
-211 IYPPANPGIPHEQSP
+211 IFPPANPGIPHEQSP
-226 AAGGGKNGG
+226 RSGGGKNGG

-251 WIPGVRDRN
+251 WMPGVRDRN
-260 IGIWQDVRLVATGG
+260 IGIWQDVQLIATGG
-274 VSLGDIQVITD
+274 VSLGDTQVITD

-300 TLKNSTSSEKS
+300 SLKNSLDSDQT
-311 VTLEGKI
+311 VILEGKI
-318 GEIMF
+318 GDLISF
-323 SEEVSVPPGTEV
+323 SQVVKVPAGAQVPVEVSELVM
-335 PVSISAAEVPQ
+335 S
-346 LRMNNPELW
+346 NPKLW
-355 MPNGYGE
+355 MPNGYGD
-362 PNLYE
+362 PNMYE
-367 LELRCFDGS
+367 LELSCVLGGR
-376 EVSDIR
+376 VSDSQN
-382 KTRFGVRELSYELT
+382 TRFGVRELSYELT

-402 KGIRIEHNPISDNR
+402 MGVRIEHNPLADNH

-423 RMLRDTLGGIHI
+423 RMLRDTLGGLHI
-435 PSLAEGIDLKD
+435 PSLAQGIDLKD
-446 LNVIPEDGMSPYL
+446 LDVIANDGMSPYL
-459 VIKVNGTRIFCR
+459 VIKVNGVRIFCR

-499 NFNMIRNWTGVSTSE
+499 NFNMIRNWTGASTSE
-514 TLYELCDEYGIMVW
+514 TLYELCDEYGMLVW

-549 SNAED
+549 RNATD

-590 EDITRRYHPNSRQCN
+590 EDISRRYHPNSRRCN
-605 LRHSGPWHYYKDAG
+605 LRWSGPWHYYKDAG

-652 LWPISDTWHYHDLLD
+652 QWPISDTWHYHDLLN
-667 GLHEYVGAVDRLYGK
+667 GLDEYVSSVDRLYGK

-706 SWNSRMWGDASGV
+706 SWNSRLWGDASGV

-760 NLDDHDVVVLNTTAS
+760 NLDDYDVVVLNTTTSA
-775 VLEGLEVAL
+775 LEDMKVAL
-784 VCYDLA
+784 TCYDLT
-790 GKKLMSRVIK
+790 GKKLMAKTIK
-800 DVDVSANA
+800 DIYVPANS
-808 RKDLFRAE
+808 RLDLFKAE
-816 FGSITGNYMVRLVLS
+816 IDNLESNYMVRLILS
-831 DRRGQ
+831 DRKGN
-836 VLSINDYMMRGEG
+836 VITTNDYLMRGKG
-849 TEDFTALG
+849 TEDFKAL
-857 NIGKAKIKVRK
+857 NNVGKAELKARK
-868 ISSKGS
+868 ISSKDGKI
-874 VERYEVTNTSGNIAM
+874 RYEVANISGNIAL
-889 NLKFNLCDP
+889 NLKFNLCNSES
-898 QTGEIILP
+898 GEIMLP

-920 KRTIQ
+920 KRIIEL
-925 MHSPSTG
+925 HSPSTG
-932 AIMAEGYN
+932 EIKAEGYN
-940 VDNIILKL
+940 VDSRIL

>member
-1 MGRKSICNQIDRMNF
+1 MNF
-16 RSFFAFLASVAF
+16 RSFFVFLVSVAF

-56 LPKSPVPV
+56 LPKSSVPV

-69 VAKVAAQTVLRPMA
+69 VAKVAAQTVLCPMT

-103 EDWYN
+103 DDWYD

-123 VYPDPYYG
+123 VWPDPYYG

-136 IPEELCRKD
+136 IPEDLCRKD
-145 WWYRCSFCLSDLML
+145 WWYRCSFSLSEDML

-196 DISSLAKHENTLAVH
+196 DITDLAKPENTLAVH
-211 IYPPANPGIPHEQSP
+211 IFPPANPGIPHEQSP
-226 AAGGGKNGG
+226 RSGAGKNGG

-260 IGIWQDVRLVATGG
+260 IGIWQDVRLIATGG
-274 VSLGDIQVITD
+274 VSIGDTQVITD

-293 ADLTVRT
+293 ADLTVQT
-300 TLKNSTSSEKS
+300 TLKNSSSSISS
-311 VTLEGKI
+311 VILEGKI
-318 GEIMF
+318 GDVMF
-323 SEEVSVPPGTEV
+323 TEEVSVPAGQTV
-335 PVSISAAEVPQ
+335 PVSISAADMPQ
-346 LRMNNPELW
+346 LRMKNPALW

-367 LELRCFDGS
+367 LELRCLDGS
-376 EVSDIR
+376 DVSDVQKI
-382 KTRFGVRELSYELT
+382 RFGVRELSYELT

-402 KGIRIEHNPISDNR
+402 KGIRIEHNPIADNR

-435 PSLAEGIDLKD
+435 PSLAEGISPDQLT
-446 LNVIPEDGMSPYL
+446 VIPEDGMSPYL
-459 VIKVNGTRIFCR
+459 VIKVNGVRIFCR

-478 DMMKNVSREHLEPYL
+478 DMMKNVSREHLEPYI

-499 NFNMIRNWTGVSTSE
+499 NFNMIRNWTGASTSE
-514 TLYELCDEYGIMVW
+514 TLYDLCDEYGILVW

-549 SNAED
+549 RNATD

-590 EDITRRYHPNSRQCN
+590 EDVTRRYHPNSRNCN
-605 LRHSGPWHYYKDAG
+605 LRWSGPWHYYKDAS

-641 ASMRKMMPEAD
+641 SSMRKMMPEAD

-667 GLHEYVGAVDRLYGK
+667 GLHEYVSAVDRLYGK
-682 AENLDDFCRKVQF
+682 AESLDDFCRKVQF

-706 SWNSRMWGDASGV
+706 SWNSRLWGDTSGV

-760 NLDDHDVVVLNTTAS
+760 NLDDHDIVVLNTTTS
-775 VLEGLEVAL
+775 DLEGLKVTL
-784 VCYDLA
+784 SCYGLD
-790 GKKLMSRVIK
+790 GKRISTKTLKGI
-800 DVDVSANA
+800 DVPANS
-808 RKDLFRAE
+808 RKDLFKAE
-816 FGSITGNYMVRLVLS
+816 LGGIKGNYMVRLILS
-831 DRRGQ
+831 DKKGHT
-836 VLSINDYMMRGEG
+836 VTINDYMMRGEG
-849 TEDFTALG
+849 TEDFTSFD
-857 NIGKAKIKVRK
+857 NVGKAQLKVRK
-868 ISSKGS
+868 VSSKDS
-874 VERYEVTNTSGNIAM
+874 VERYEITNTSGNIAM

>member
-1 MGRKSICNQIDRMNF
+1 MNF
-16 RSFFAFLASVAF
+16 RSFFAFLVSVAF

-44 NFGLPSPQPEET
+44 NFGLPSLQPEET
-56 LPKSPVPV
+56 LPKSSVPV

-103 EDWYN
+103 DDWYD

-123 VYPDPYYG
+123 VWPDPYYG

-136 IPEELCRKD
+136 IPEDLCRKD
-145 WWYRCSFCLSDLML
+145 WWYRCSFSLSEDML
-159 SKETLELLFSGIN
+159 SKETLELLFGGIN

-196 DISSLAKHENTLAVH
+196 DITDLAKPENTLAVH
-211 IYPPANPGIPHEQSP
+211 IFPPANPGIPHEQSP
-226 AAGGGKNGG
+226 RSGAGKNGG

-260 IGIWQDVRLVATGG
+260 IGIWQDVRLIATGG
-274 VSLGDIQVITD
+274 VSIGDTQVITD

-293 ADLTVRT
+293 ADLTVQT
-300 TLKNSTSSEKS
+300 TLKNSSSSIRS
-311 VTLEGKI
+311 VILEGKI
-318 GEIMF
+318 GDVMF
-323 SEEVSVPPGTEV
+323 TDEVSVPAGEEV
-335 PVSISAAEVPQ
+335 HVSISAADEPQ
-346 LRMNNPELW
+346 LRMKNPALW

-367 LELRCFDGS
+367 LELRCLDGS
-376 EVSDIR
+376 DVSDVQKI
-382 KTRFGVRELSYELT
+382 RFGVRELSYELT
-396 VDAPSA
+396 VDAQSA
-402 KGIRIEHNPISDNR
+402 KSIRIEHNPIADNR

-435 PSLAEGIDLKD
+435 PSLAEGISPDQLT
-446 LNVIPEDGMSPYL
+446 VIPEDGMSPYL
-459 VIKVNGTRIFCR
+459 VIKVNGVRIFCR

-478 DMMKNVSREHLEPYL
+478 DMMKNVSREHLEPYI

-499 NFNMIRNWTGVSTSE
+499 NFNMIRNWTGASTSE
-514 TLYELCDEYGIMVW
+514 TLYDLCDEYGILVW

-549 SNAED
+549 RNATD

-590 EDITRRYHPNSRQCN
+590 EDVTRRYHPNSRNCN
-605 LRHSGPWHYYKDAG
+605 LRWSGPWHYYKDAS

-641 ASMRKMMPEAD
+641 SSMRKMMPEAD

-667 GLHEYVGAVDRLYGK
+667 GLHEYVSAVDRLYGK
-682 AENLDDFCRKVQF
+682 AESLDDFCRKVQF

-706 SWNSRMWGDASGV
+706 SWNSRLWGDTSGV

-760 NLDDHDVVVLNTTAS
+760 NLDDHDIVVLNTTTSDLVGLS
-775 VLEGLEVAL
+775 VTLSCYGL
-784 VCYDLA
+784 D
-790 GKKLMSRVIK
+790 GKRISTKTLNGI
-800 DVDVSANA
+800 DVPANS
-808 RKDLFRAE
+808 RKDLFKAE
-816 FGSITGNYMVRLVLS
+816 LGGIKGNYMVRLILS
-831 DRRGQ
+831 DKKGHT
-836 VLSINDYMMRGEG
+836 VTINDYMMRGEG
-849 TEDFTALG
+849 TEDFTSFD
-857 NIGKAKIKVRK
+857 NVGKAQLKVRK
-868 ISSKGS
+868 VSSKDS
-874 VERYEVTNTSGNIAM
+874 VERYEITNTSGNIAM

>member
-1 MGRKSICNQIDRMNF
+1 MNF
-16 RSFFAFLASVAF
+16 RNFFVSLASAAL
-28 CISAGGQTP
+28 CIASADAQTP

-56 LPKSPVPV
+56 LPKSSVPV

-69 VAKVAAQTVLRPMA
+69 VAKVEAQTVLCPMA
-83 DNVWEITSGW
+83 DNVWTITSGW

-136 IPEELCRKD
+136 IPEDLCRKD
-145 WWYRCSFCLSDLML
+145 WWYRCSFDLSEDML
-159 SKETLELLFSGIN
+159 SKETLELLFNGIN
-172 YKADIWFNGEKLGNI
+172 YKADVWFNGQKVGNI

-196 DISSLAKHENTLAVH
+196 DITELAKAENTLAVH

-226 AAGGGKNGG
+226 RSGGGKNGG

-251 WIPGVRDRN
+251 WMPGVRDRN
-260 IGIWQDVRLVATGG
+260 IGIWQDVQLIATDG
-274 VSLGDIQVITD
+274 VSFGDTQVITD
-285 LPLPDVSY
+285 LPLPEVSW
-293 ADLTVRT
+293 ADLTVLT
-300 TLKNSTSSEKS
+300 SLKNASSSERNVVLEGRIGDVTFTKE
-311 VTLEGKI
+311 VTLPAE
-318 GEIMF
+318 
-323 SEEVSVPPGTEV
+323 SETEV
-335 PVSISAAEVPQ
+335 CVSSSEMPQ
-346 LRMNNPELW
+346 LRMQNPKLW
-355 MPNGYGE
+355 MPNGYGD

-367 LELRCFDGS
+367 LELRCLVGS
-376 EVSDIR
+376 EVSDSQN
-382 KTRFGVRELSYELT
+382 TRFGVRELSYELT

-402 KGIRIEHNPISDNR
+402 MGVRIEHNPLADNR

-423 RMLRDTLGGIHI
+423 RMLRDTLGGLHI
-435 PSLAEGIDLKD
+435 PSLAPGIDIRD
-446 LNVIPEDGMSPYL
+446 LDVIPNDGMSPYL
-459 VIKVNGTRIFCR
+459 IIKVNGVRIFCR

-499 NFNMIRNWTGVSTSE
+499 GFNMIRNWTGASTSE
-514 TLYELCDEYGIMVW
+514 TLYELCDEYGMMVW

-549 SNAED
+549 SNATD

-590 EDITRRYHPNSRQCN
+590 EDITRRYHPNSRNCN
-605 LRHSGPWHYYKDAG
+605 LRWSGPWHYYKDAG
-619 VYYSYDAHGFNSEL
+619 VYYSYDAHGFNTEL

-652 LWPISDTWHYHDLLD
+652 QWPISDTWHYHDLLD
-667 GLHEYVGAVDRLYGK
+667 GLHEYVNAVDRLYGK
-682 AENLDDFCRKVQF
+682 AESLDDFCRKVQF

-706 SWNSRMWGDASGV
+706 SWNSRLWGDASGV

-745 YYGSRKACEPVHVQM
+745 YFGSRKACEPVHVQM
-760 NLDDHDVVVLNTTAS
+760 NLDDHDVVVLNTTTS
-775 VLEGLEVAL
+775 DIEDMKVSLT
-784 VCYDLA
+784 CYDLA
-790 GKKLMSRVIK
+790 GKKLSAKSVKDIDVPANSRL
-800 DVDVSANA
+800 
-808 RKDLFRAE
+808 DLFKAE
-816 FGSITGNYMVRLVLS
+816 LEGLKGNYMVRLVLS
-831 DRRGQ
+831 DRKGN
-836 VLSINDYMMRGEG
+836 VITVNDYMMRGEG
-849 TEDFTALG
+849 TEDFTAF
-857 NIGKAKIKVRK
+857 NNVGKAEIKARRL
-868 ISSKGS
+868 SSKNG
-874 VERYEVTNTSGNIAM
+874 VERYEITNNSRNTAL
-889 NLKFNLCDP
+889 NLKFNLVNP
-898 QTGEIILP
+898 ENGEILLP

-920 KRTIQ
+920 KRVIEV
-925 MHSPSTG
+925 HSPLAG
-932 AIMAEGYN
+932 ALMVEGYN
-940 VDNIILKL
+940 VDNTTLKL